1 MFKILFAGLLFL
13 IFTQNI
19 YAFTKVNVKYK
30 EVSETAYEEG
40 EQIFTRPYFL
50 EKGNQWKIIENGKK
64 IYAKVNLGIH
74 EDPVDVELPLTEIRG
89 KPYINFT
96 FFSKQAGFEYIFDRK
111 KMEIC
116 AKEYKAEEKSQ
127 KNKRIILM
135 WDPDLIFDT
144 SKNYFTEHVGE
155 RVLAPT
161 WGGYKDM
168 KEIPLSLSYL

>member
-74 EDPVDVELPLTEIRG
+74 EDPVDVELPLTEEESPILILR
-89 KPYINFT
+89 
-96 FFSKQAGFEYIFDRK
+96 FFLNRQVLNIFLIERKWKYVQRNIKRK
-111 KMEIC
+111 KNHRKIKGSFLC
-116 AKEYKAEEKSQ
+116 GI
-127 KNKRIILM
+127 R
-135 WDPDLIFDT
+135 T
-144 SKNYFTEHVGE
+144 
-155 RVLAPT
+155 
-161 WGGYKDM
+161 
-168 KEIPLSLSYL
+168 

>member
-1 MFKILFAGLLFL
+1 MKTGGVFMFKILFAGLLFL

-116 AKEYKAEEKSQ
+116 AKEYK
-127 KNKRIILM
+127 
-135 WDPDLIFDT
+135 
-144 SKNYFTEHVGE
+144 
-155 RVLAPT
+155 
-161 WGGYKDM
+161 
-168 KEIPLSLSYL
+168 LSLIHI

>member
-89 KPYINFT
+89 KPYINDNR
-96 FFSKQAGFEYIFDRK
+96 A
-111 KMEIC
+111 
-116 AKEYKAEEKSQ
+116 
-127 KNKRIILM
+127 
-135 WDPDLIFDT
+135 
-144 SKNYFTEHVGE
+144 GE
-155 RVLAPT
+155 RYCYSFESYYDEA
-161 WGGYKDM
+161 
-168 KEIPLSLSYL
+168 PLSRITGM

>member
-1 MFKILFAGLLFL
+1 MKTGGVFMFKILFAGLLFL

-96 FFSKQAGFEYIFDRK
+96 FFLNRQVLNIFLIERKWKYVQRNIKRK
-111 KMEIC
+111 KNHRKIKGSFLC
-116 AKEYKAEEKSQ
+116 GI
-127 KNKRIILM
+127 R
-135 WDPDLIFDT
+135 T
-144 SKNYFTEHVGE
+144 
-155 RVLAPT
+155 
-161 WGGYKDM
+161 
-168 KEIPLSLSYL
+168 

>member
-1 MFKILFAGLLFL
+1 MKTGGVFMFKILFAGLLFL

-74 EDPVDVELPLTEIRG
+74 EGSPILILR
-89 KPYINFT
+89 
-96 FFSKQAGFEYIFDRK
+96 FFLNRQVLNIFLIERKWKYVQRNIKRK
-111 KMEIC
+111 KNHRKIKGSFLC
-116 AKEYKAEEKSQ
+116 GI
-127 KNKRIILM
+127 R
-135 WDPDLIFDT
+135 T
-144 SKNYFTEHVGE
+144 
-155 RVLAPT
+155 
-161 WGGYKDM
+161 
-168 KEIPLSLSYL
+168 

>member
-96 FFSKQAGFEYIFDRK
+96 FFLNRQVLNIFLIERKWKYVQRNIKRK
-111 KMEIC
+111 KNHR
-116 AKEYKAEEKSQ
+116 K
-127 KNKRIILM
+127 
-135 WDPDLIFDT
+135 
-144 SKNYFTEHVGE
+144 
-155 RVLAPT
+155 
-161 WGGYKDM
+161 
-168 KEIPLSLSYL
+168 

>member
-74 EDPVDVELPLTEIRG
+74 EDPVDVEFLIERKWKYVQRNI
-89 KPYINFT
+89 K
-96 FFSKQAGFEYIFDRK
+96 RK
-111 KMEIC
+111 KNHRKIKGSFLC
-116 AKEYKAEEKSQ
+116 GI
-127 KNKRIILM
+127 R
-135 WDPDLIFDT
+135 T
-144 SKNYFTEHVGE
+144 
-155 RVLAPT
+155 
-161 WGGYKDM
+161 
-168 KEIPLSLSYL
+168 

>member
-1 MFKILFAGLLFL
+1 MKTGGVFMFKILFAGLLFL

-89 KPYINFT
+89 EPYINFT
-96 FFSKQAGFEYIFDRK
+96 FFLNRQVLNIF
-111 KMEIC
+111 
-116 AKEYKAEEKSQ
+116 
-127 KNKRIILM
+127 
-135 WDPDLIFDT
+135 
-144 SKNYFTEHVGE
+144 
-155 RVLAPT
+155 
-161 WGGYKDM
+161 
-168 KEIPLSLSYL
+168 